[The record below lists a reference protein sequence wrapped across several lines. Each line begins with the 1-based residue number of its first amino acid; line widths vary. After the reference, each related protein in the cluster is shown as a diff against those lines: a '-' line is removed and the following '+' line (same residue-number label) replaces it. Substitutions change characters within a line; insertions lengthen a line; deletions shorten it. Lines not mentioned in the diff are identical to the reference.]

1 MFTGRF
7 AIEAPF
13 DSEYLDEAGIRH
25 NFAPAAGADPDN
37 PLLPAMVDRV
47 SGQTWGYK
55 CPGCN
60 RAPLIAPKPSPY
72 DFDRGDLNFAYPWL
86 IGYPQGGAI
95 AYFGEIGVME
105 SWIGAEFE
113 TYMLTSYQGGQ
124 RILGSIYLQ
133 GAREYWRHHFG
144 DFGSTDFHSISR
156 LYLGFL
162 VFFGD
167 PSLRID

>member
-1 MFTGRF
+1 
-7 AIEAPF
+7 
-13 DSEYLDEAGIRH
+13 
-25 NFAPAAGADPDN
+25 
-37 PLLPAMVDRV
+37 MVDRV
-47 SGQTWGYK
+47 SGQTWGFK

-72 DFDRGDLNFAYPWL
+72 DFDRGDLNFSYPWL
-86 IGYPQGGAI
+86 ISYPQGGAI

-113 TYMLTSYQGGQ
+113 TYMLTTYQGGQ

-144 DFGSTDFHSISR
+144 DSGSTDFHSISR

-167 PSLRID
+167 PSLRIH